1 MGGDILP
8 TEGFM
13 VIVVDSSGLFLTRLS
28 PTQAR
33 NPIVLGVVGVE
44 EAGKGM

>member
-1 MGGDILP
+1 M
-8 TEGFM
+8 
-13 VIVVDSSGLFLTRLS
+13 IVVDNSGLFLTRLS

-33 NPIVLGVVGVE
+33 KPIVFGVVGVE